1 MPAFY
6 QLTPGNKHSVQQNL
20 SVQQYDSGHW
30 VANLTTIHEAMYQ
43 KIWGFIHS
51 FSFSDAQ

>member
-30 VANLTTIHEAMYQ
+30 VANLTTIHEGMYQ

-51 FSFSDAQ
+51 FSFSDAR